1 MLENPKI
8 VVAVPHQDDEF
19 MAAGTMAHYAK
30 DLGIPIEVLLMTNG
44 DKGKTL
50 FGSELREPKNKL
62 EKQALIKLRKA
73 EAAISLGLLGVN
85 SANISNWEDVPTRSL
100 APNRETINRMK
111 RFLHKKQPTVVLG
124 FSEAGTTLH
133 PDHITS
139 AFIMH
144 QAIKEL
150 LQARLIPGFLRYLTF
165 NLPQALSMLAKY
177 GEIIADHTILTTI
190 DIAKHTQTKNQALH
204 SHQSQN
210 HIIQAFVENGV
221 FKAPSEYFLERITL
235 ADSSAMGKSDLL
247 VGLDQEN
254 QQKWTIRPMPLEPHY
269 YMSSHPEL
277 LNQLIEKNQA
287 ILAKATA

>member
-1 MLENPKI
+1 MSENPKI

-19 MAAGTMAHYAK
+19 MAAGTIAQYSK
-30 DLGIPIEVLLMTNG
+30 DLGIPIEVLFMTNG

-50 FGSELREPKNKL
+50 FEGELREPKNNR

-100 APNRETINRMK
+100 APTREIINRMK

-133 PDHITS
+133 PDHIAS

-150 LQARLIPGFLRYLTF
+150 LQAGLIPGFLRYLTF
-165 NLPQALSMLAKY
+165 NLPQALTMLAKY
-177 GEIIADHTILTTI
+177 GEIITDHTILTTI
-190 DIAKHTQTKNQALH
+190 DIAKHTQTKNKALH
-204 SHQSQN
+204 SHKSQS
-210 HIIQAFVENGV
+210 HIIQAFVKNGV
-221 FKAPSEYFLERITL
+221 LRAPSEYFLERIAR

-254 QQKWTIRPMPLEPHY
+254 QQKWTIHPMPLEPHY

-277 LNQLIEKNQA
+277 LSQLIEKNQA
-287 ILAKATA
+287 ILAKAAI